1 MDCLTTAAT
10 VSFNPVEYSGVEGDG
25 QLMVCVQVLTTAI
38 SSQSDFTVFMATN
51 DSSKTGTG
59 LYVHV

>member
-1 MDCLTTAAT
+1 M
-10 VSFNPVEYSGVEGDG
+10 EYSGVEGDG
-25 QLMVCVQVLTTAI
+25 QLTVCVQILTAAI
-38 SSQSDFTVFMATN
+38 SSQSDFTVFMTTN